1 MEMTSP
7 IQEETKSEV
16 IPVDSTT
23 GYAEVLENTSNEP
36 ETTITTNLEAEEV
49 HEPGSAAKIPYVLQY
64 DKYDTCTKE
73 DVEECYNEVKD
84 FNKLEALRYYTRVKS
99 EIDSCNMA
107 EEFIA
112 TAVATKE
119 TAMNLV
125 NILDEST
132 KTILGDETESLKS
145 QLDNA
150 DDFDQDKFKKELEL
164 SRNRLLMAADLI
176 RAHIAHL
183 KEVNGDTNMAEDI
196 IDTLLKNRKTIS
208 EGSDLNKDTY
218 CKAIDDAII
227 EITNIGLSKF
237 DEKSLRRIVP
247 KLQNEKRIRDLY
259 KDMKD
264 KNEFQ
269 KLFNKVGFNTNFIAS
284 FIHFMDT
291 EMKFYTHEL
300 DGSPLCDKPTLITA
314 STLFFYHVARI
325 VDAELHKKR
334 YRTLVF
340 KLYALRPLEVD
351 KAYPVSEFK
360 DNTMVTIPRWIEEGV
375 TQTESSEF
383 RQTVFHAYEKILA
396 IYIKALPNIDKE
408 SAEVYNRAIEKQK
421 KKK

>member
-1 MEMTSP
+1 
-7 IQEETKSEV
+7 
-16 IPVDSTT
+16 
-23 GYAEVLENTSNEP
+23 
-36 ETTITTNLEAEEV
+36 
-49 HEPGSAAKIPYVLQY
+49 
-64 DKYDTCTKE
+64 
-73 DVEECYNEVKD
+73 
-84 FNKLEALRYYTRVKS
+84 
-99 EIDSCNMA
+99 
-107 EEFIA
+107 
-112 TAVATKE
+112 
-119 TAMNLV
+119 MNLV

-334 YRTLVF
+334 SRIQAVRSQ
-340 KLYALRPLEVD
+340 ASR
-351 KAYPVSEFK
+351 
-360 DNTMVTIPRWIEEGV
+360 G
-375 TQTESSEF
+375 
-383 RQTVFHAYEKILA
+383 
-396 IYIKALPNIDKE
+396 
-408 SAEVYNRAIEKQK
+408 
-421 KKK
+421 